1 MERQH
6 ADKPEIA
13 RACAKT
19 GVEKLQIMAKIINM
33 GVFAHN
39 AKVLEDGQGHFVAAK
54 TSKKFHIVEDYVPC
68 KFCLGFYMAT
78 ELYRH
83 VQRCGDKGDG
93 DGSGIVTSGCMLLE
107 GAITDSNDLMDTEL
121 RRLITTQMRR
131 DQRSKAA
138 KEDKLIILFAEGL
151 LRKVGPNMANDIK
164 QRMRQLGVSV

>member
-1 MERQH
+1 MCRVNF
-6 ADKPEIA
+6 AWVSTWPENCTDTYKDA
-13 RACAKT
+13 VTR
-19 GVEKLQIMAKIINM
+19 
-33 GVFAHN
+33 
-39 AKVLEDGQGHFVAAK
+39 
-54 TSKKFHIVEDYVPC
+54 
-68 KFCLGFYMAT
+68 
-78 ELYRH
+78 
-83 VQRCGDKGDG
+83 DG

-138 KEDKLIILFAEGL
+138 KEDKLIVLFAEAL

>member
-19 GVEKLQIMAKIINM
+19 GVEKLQLMAKIINM

-68 KFCLGFYMAT
+68 KFCLGFYMAR

-83 VQRCGDKGDG
+83 VQRCGDKGWRWQWHSHEWLYAAGGSNHGQQRPDG
-93 DGSGIVTSGCMLLE
+93 HGTKALDNNSDETGPKIESSKRGQIDRPFCGSTSSKSG
-107 GAITDSNDLMDTEL
+107 TEHG
-121 RRLITTQMRR
+121 
-131 DQRSKAA
+131 QRH
-138 KEDKLIILFAEGL
+138 
-151 LRKVGPNMANDIK
+151 
-164 QRMRQLGVSV
+164 

>member
-1 MERQH
+1 LKLTRHMERQH
-6 ADKPEIA
+6 ADKPEIV

-33 GVFAHN
+33 GF
-39 AKVLEDGQGHFVAAK
+39 FAK
-54 TSKKFHIVEDYVPC
+54 TSKKFHTVEDYVPC
-68 KFCLGFYMAT
+68 KFCLGFYMAR
-78 ELYRH
+78 ELYTH

-107 GAITDSNDLMDTEL
+107 GAITDSINLMDTEL

-138 KEDKLIILFAEGL
+138 TAGTVKGIGETLCHHI
-151 LRKVGPNMANDIK
+151 
-164 QRMRQLGVSV
+164 